1 MFYLMIAIFIIGYT
15 LIALEHPIK
24 INKSATALK
33 LGVILWVCL
42 VIAGEA
48 LLVDSTA
55 FKHYLEHEVGGSFIK
70 WLVHHELLHHLG
82 EISEILFFLLGAMT
96 IVEMVDSFHGFR
108 IITDKIKTTK
118 RAKLLWILSILTFF
132 MSATLDN
139 LTTSI
144 VMVALLRK
152 LIDDKHDRWFYAGMV
167 IIAANAG
174 GAWSPIGDVTTIML
188 WIAGKVTTGNI
199 IVMTVLPSLVSM
211 IVPLI
216 ILSFTM
222 KGNVKRP
229 EMQVDQSKF
238 VIPKSQSNA
247 IFFIG
252 VLGLLFVPVFKSVT
266 HLPPYLGMLFSL
278 GVLWTVTEILNAKRA
293 KMGEGEQKQLTI
305 IGVLQKVDVP
315 SVLFFLGIL
324 LAVSALATAGHLML
338 LADVL
343 RVNIG
348 NLYVINII
356 IGVLSAIVDN
366 VPLVAGA
373 MGMYNF
379 VPDHYFWMFLA
390 YCAGTGG
397 SILIIGSA
405 AGVAVMG
412 MEKIDFI
419 WYLKKLSLLA
429 LVGYLAG
436 AGAYI
441 LQEES
446 GILHGKSD
454 EKEYVVNIQNETDI
468 IDFLTHNEF
477 FHASTE
483 DAGHGAHA
491 DGQYL
496 YFIKFDDE
504 KNQEIY
510 MGYQMKTIEHGN
522 ESWEGKL
529 IKDKVVFSK
538 EGNQIRV
545 DVFGKTFMLNSD
557 GVLVEMK
564 KGADGVDM
572 MKTWEMMVEE

>member
-1 MFYLMIAIFIIGYT
+1 MFYLMIVIFILGYT

-55 FKHYLEHEVGGSFIK
+55 FKHYLEQEVGGSFIK

-152 LIDDKHDRWFYAGMV
+152 LIDDKYDRWFYAGMV

-278 GVLWTVTEILNAKRA
+278 GVLWTVTEILNARRG

-356 IGVLSAIVDN
+356 IGILSAIVDN

-373 MGMYNF
+373 MGMYSF
-379 VPDHYFWMFLA
+379 VPDHYFWEFLA

-419 WYLKKLSLLA
+419 WYLKRLSLLA

-436 AGAYI
+436 AGTYI

-446 GILHGKSD
+446 GILHGKS
-454 EKEYVVNIQNETDI
+454 EGKEYVVNIQNETDI

-477 FHASTE
+477 FHASTDE
-483 DAGHGAHA
+483 AGHGMHA

-504 KNQEIY
+504 KNHEIY

-538 EGNQIRV
+538 EGNQIRI
-545 DVFGKTFMLNSD
+545 DCFGKTFMLNND
-557 GVLVEMK
+557 GVLVEVM
-564 KGADGVDM
+564 KGAEGVDL
-572 MKTWEMMVEE
+572 MKTWEMMVDE